1 MSAKRL
7 GRGLKALIHSN
18 EDNQKG
24 KPGLLKKEPESI
36 SKIQLKHIHPNPSQ
50 PRKYFDE
57 QDYSYRYTPPAGNT
71 DQGKKQAIE
80 NALQDGNYV

>member
-1 MSAKRL
+1 MIKFSKDGLPLKISAEWTSD
-7 GRGLKALIHSN
+7 HYT
-18 EDNQKG
+18 NQDRYGNITEVGVDGWLVRINGYKY
-24 KPGLLKKEPESI
+24 
-36 SKIQLKHIHPNPSQ
+36 